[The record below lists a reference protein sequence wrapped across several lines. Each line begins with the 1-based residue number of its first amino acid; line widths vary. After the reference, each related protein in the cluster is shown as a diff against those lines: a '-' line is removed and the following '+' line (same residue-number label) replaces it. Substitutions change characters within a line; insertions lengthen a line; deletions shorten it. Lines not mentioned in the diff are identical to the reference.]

1 MQQDQSATVFN
12 KLIDAGFLRRR
23 KHFAL
28 AGVKNEHIALS
39 QLRAGWK
46 LRPTLDEDATF
57 LQQLSPIAQELR
69 EVMPAGS

>member
-1 MQQDQSATVFN
+1 MQEHQSASVFN

-46 LRPTLDEDATF
+46 LRPTLHEDAAF
-57 LQQLSPIAQELR
+57 LQQLGPIAQELG
-69 EVMPAGS
+69 EVMRAGS